1 MMQKYH
7 IIKELSNFYEECV
20 EHYHDPKTVSNW
32 VMVELMGLLNET
44 GKEIE
49 DVIFKP
55 KQLANMLSMI
65 DKGTISGKIA
75 KDVFKE
81 MFDTGKDPDDIVK
94 EKGLIQISDEQELEE
109 IARDAIQ
116 QNPQSVEDYK
126 NGKKKALG
134 FLVGQVMKA
143 TKGKANPQMA
153 NKILKDLLD
162 K

>member
-1 MMQKYH
+1 
-7 IIKELSNFYEECV
+7 
-20 EHYHDPKTVSNW
+20 
-32 VMVELMGLLNET
+32 MVELMGLLNET

-94 EKGLIQISDEQELEE
+94 EKALYRYQM
-109 IARDAIQ
+109 
-116 QNPQSVEDYK
+116 NK
-126 NGKKKALG
+126 NWKK
-134 FLVGQVMKA
+134 
-143 TKGKANPQMA
+143 
-153 NKILKDLLD
+153 
-162 K
+162 